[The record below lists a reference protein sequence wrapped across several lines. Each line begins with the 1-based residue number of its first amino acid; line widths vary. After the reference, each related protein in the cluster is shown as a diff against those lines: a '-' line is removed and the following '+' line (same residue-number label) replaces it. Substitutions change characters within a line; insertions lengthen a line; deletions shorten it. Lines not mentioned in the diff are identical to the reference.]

1 MPNSPYSTVLI
12 VGLGLIGGS
21 LARLIRHIYPDAQ
34 LIGMDVNGASC
45 EFALDNG
52 IVDYAFPHLSSI
64 THQPD
69 LALVCVPIRQVVS
82 TIESVVYRFPGL
94 KVISDVASVKAE
106 ISVPRETLGEVMFIP
121 GHPMAG
127 IEKTGISHSDFKIM
141 EKAKYVVCPQDGDA
155 YSEFC
160 SFLTSLSFQVIE
172 MDAKTHDRV
181 VASVSHLPYL
191 MAVLTANNAQSQDAL
206 LQPAIDQL
214 KSSGFRDTTRVS
226 ASDPDWGVDVCIYN
240 REEILTQLRDVVA
253 QANYLIELLDVSD
266 SHRLL
271 DYLSGVRPLDTPT

>member
-1 MPNSPYSTVLI
+1 VPKSQYSTILI

-21 LARLIRHIYPDAQ
+21 LARLIRHIYPDVQ
-34 LIGMDVNGASC
+34 IIGMDINATSC

-52 IVDYAFPHLSSI
+52 IVDYAFSHLSSV
-64 THQPD
+64 TQEPE
-69 LALVCVPIRQVVS
+69 LALICVPIRYVVP

-94 KVISDVASVKAE
+94 KVVSDVASVKTE
-106 ISVPRETLGEVMFIP
+106 ISVPRETLGEVMLIP

-172 MDAKTHDRV
+172 MDAKTHDHV

-191 MAVLTANNAQSQDAL
+191 MAVLTANNAQRQGDL
-206 LQPAIDQL
+206 LRPAIGQL

-226 ASDPDWGVDVCIYN
+226 ASDPDWGVDVCVYN
-240 REEILTQLRDVVA
+240 REQVLPQLRDIVD
-253 QANYLIELLDVSD
+253 QANYLIELLGVSD

-271 DYLSGVRPLDTPT
+271 DYFSGVRPLDTPT